1 MSLDQP
7 LSQGNLN
14 RHSVFIYFVALV
26 GVVNVTVSAEVVPSN
41 IPCGNEIV
49 SVPDR
54 GRIDTVT
61 RSLIVKVGK

>member
-1 MSLDQP
+1 MA
-7 LSQGNLN
+7 LS
-14 RHSVFIYFVALV
+14 LV
-26 GVVNVTVSAEVVPSN
+26 GVMNVTVSAEAVPSH
-41 IPCGNEIV
+41 ISCGNEIV